1 MLIVS
6 EDGFAYVNN
15 DYTKTKI
22 SFILSDFSPTIFLLL
37 YCIFPIAY
45 EKSNQTCHSSTC
57 LPNKGI
63 FHHPQTFTIMEIPKQ
78 IINMVIL
85 PGEPH
90 GQRSLVGCSSWGR
103 KESGATETLTL
114 SPFLTSFIVIIGLPL
129 WLRW

>member
-45 EKSNQTCHSSTC
+45 EKSNQT
-57 LPNKGI
+57 
-63 FHHPQTFTIMEIPKQ
+63 
-78 IINMVIL
+78 VIL
-85 PGEPH
+85 APAFQIKVYFIIH
-90 GQRSLVGCSSWGR
+90 RHSL
-103 KESGATETLTL
+103 
-114 SPFLTSFIVIIGLPL
+114 
-129 WLRW
+129 